1 VRVPVP
7 GVGWTEVSV
16 SISHEEEYATAVAL
30 VSVDARIAEFRKEKV
45 MVREVVS
52 KSYPGK
58 RHIW

>member
-1 VRVPVP
+1 
-7 GVGWTEVSV
+7 V

-30 VSVDARIAEFRKEKV
+30 VSVDAKIAEFRKEKV